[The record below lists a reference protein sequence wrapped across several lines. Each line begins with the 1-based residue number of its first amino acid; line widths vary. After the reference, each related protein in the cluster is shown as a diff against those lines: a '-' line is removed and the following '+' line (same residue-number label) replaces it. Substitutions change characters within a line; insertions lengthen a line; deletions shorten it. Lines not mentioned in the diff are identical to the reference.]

1 MLLLYNKYQTKYIKL
16 WAYIIDY
23 TVCNFGYGY
32 KMVWQAIWI
41 SVFNFCPYSSLCIIS
56 NSLVY
61 AAPEALVNAVTLADV
76 THTDNDHWS

>member
-23 TVCNFGYGY
+23 TVCDFGYGY
-32 KMVWQAIWI
+32 KMVRQAIWI
-41 SVFNFCPYSSLCIIS
+41 SVFAVYHYSSLCIIS

-61 AAPEALVNAVTLADV
+61 AAPEALVTLADV
-76 THTDNDHWS
+76 THIDNDHWS